1 MLKTIT
7 ALFLILQT
15 GVAMAENTTV
25 RVTGIDPERGGN
37 LIIFIF
43 GKDGYPKKH
52 DQALQVQTVKADK
65 AEMTFLFSLDLDE
78 IAVKVLHDENEDG
91 KVTKNKFGIY
101 PAEGLGFSKGQR
113 VKTFG
118 PPNFKKS
125 KVTKDEYLNGLEISI
140 RYP

>member
-1 MLKTIT
+1 
-7 ALFLILQT
+7 
-15 GVAMAENTTV
+15 MAENTII
-25 RVTGIDPERGGN
+25 RVSGIETQRGGN

-52 DQALQVQTVKADK
+52 DKALHVQAVKADK
-65 AEMTFLFSLDLDE
+65 AEMTFRFSLDLNE
-78 IAVKVLHDENEDG
+78 IAVKLLHDENEDG

-118 PPNFKKS
+118 PPKFKKS
-125 KVTKDEYLNGLEISI
+125 KVTKDEYLKGLEIEI
-140 RYP
+140 RYPK